1 MDYEPI
7 PTQVT
12 LDELAALCARSFN
25 HLSAQLAA
33 LQEDIAGLKRLVDGR
48 EQRPNDVESLVR
60 DLREPR

>member
-33 LQEDIAGLKRLVDGR
+33 LQEDITSLKRLEEGR
-48 EQRPNDVESLVR
+48 AQRPTVPETPER
-60 DLREPR
+60 A